1 MLSGRAEDIKQHK
14 WFEGLDWDALEV
26 RRLEPPRA
34 PKNDS
39 AKRIMEITDMEANET
54 PPEEDPTEMAEC
66 EVVFANF

>member
-1 MLSGRAEDIKQHK
+1 MLNGRAGDIKQHK
-14 WFEGLDWDALEV
+14 WFEGLDWAALEV

-39 AKRIMEITDMEANET
+39 AKRIMEITEMEATET